1 MKEFTEPAAGERV
14 DISIL
19 RGEQSRLT
27 FVAVAARRIEEMESS
42 VVAEAA
48 VPNIPIALAYVVDI
62 LNAWR
67 EFGVLG
73 VSSEVHRL
81 PLIWTQIDSDEI
93 DA

>member
-1 MKEFTEPAAGERV
+1 MREAKNAEAGERV

-42 VVAEAA
+42 VMAEAS
-48 VPNIPIALAYVVDI
+48 VPSIPIALAYVHDI
-62 LNAWR
+62 LNAWQ

-81 PLIWTQIDSDEI
+81 PMIWTQIDSDENGV
-93 DA
+93 